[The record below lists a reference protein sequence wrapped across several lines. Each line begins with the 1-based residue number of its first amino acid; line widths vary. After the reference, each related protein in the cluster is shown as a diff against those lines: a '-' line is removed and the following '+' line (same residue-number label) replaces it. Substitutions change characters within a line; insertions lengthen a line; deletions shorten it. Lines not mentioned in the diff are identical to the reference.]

1 MLVNDYN
8 PYMSM
13 RTLQP
18 TRLLSVF
25 LVLWLVACGR
35 PATEMTRV
43 EQILEIF
50 ENEPQTVLITAH
62 RGGHLLVPENT
73 LAAIDEAVEAGAH
86 IVELDVRQTADG
98 ELIMMHDRRVDRT
111 TTGTGAVDSLTWVE
125 IRELPLTHQGVP
137 TVHRTP
143 TLREALLHARDRIMV
158 DLDYK
163 VGTFEAAQEVYDLIR
178 ELDMERQ
185 VLFFLYD
192 HKEMPAL
199 HVLNPNIRIM
209 PRARKIED
217 IREIVG
223 WQLTDI
229 IHIDESFAGMDE
241 LELMRRQGIRL
252 WANTL
257 GARDSAARVDPA
269 AFGDFF
275 RTLKFANIVQTDE
288 PALLVNFLN
297 KK

>member
-1 MLVNDYN
+1 M
-8 PYMSM
+8 
-13 RTLQP
+13 
-18 TRLLSVF
+18 RLLSAF
-25 LVLWLVACGR
+25 LVFWLAACGE
-35 PATEMTRV
+35 PTTHTTRV

-50 ENEPQTVLITAH
+50 ENEPETVLITAH
-62 RGGHLLVPENT
+62 RGGHLLVPENS
-73 LAAIDEAVEAGAH
+73 LASIDEAVEAGAH

-98 ELIMMHDRRVDRT
+98 QLIVMHDRRVDRT
-111 TTGTGAVDSLTWVE
+111 TTGTGAVDSLTWAE
-125 IRELPLTHQGVP
+125 IRDLPLVHLGVP
-137 TVHRTP
+137 TAHRTP

-185 VLFFLYD
+185 VLFFLYN
-192 HKEMPAL
+192 HQEMPAL

-241 LELMRRQGIRL
+241 LELMHRQGIRI

-288 PALLVNFLN
+288 PALLVDFLN

>member
-1 MLVNDYN
+1 
-8 PYMSM
+8 M
-13 RTLQP
+13 RF
-18 TRLLSVF
+18 LSAF
-25 LVLWLVACGR
+25 LVLWLVACGQ
-35 PATEMTRV
+35 PATDTTRV

-50 ENEPQTVLITAH
+50 ENEPETVLVAAH
-62 RGGHLLVPENT
+62 RGGHLLVPENS

-98 ELIMMHDRRVDRT
+98 QLIVMHDRRVDRT
-111 TTGTGAVDSLTWVE
+111 TTGAGAVDSLTWTE
-125 IRELPLTHQGVP
+125 IRELPLVHLGVA
-137 TVHRTP
+137 TAHRTP
-143 TLREALLHARDRIMV
+143 TLREALLHARDRVLV

-163 VGTFEAAQEVYDLIR
+163 VGTFEAAREVYDLIR

-199 HVLNPNIRIM
+199 HVINPNIRIM
-209 PRARKIED
+209 PRARKTED
-217 IREIVG
+217 LWEIVG

-241 LELMRRQGIRL
+241 LELIQRQGIRL

-257 GARDSAARVDPA
+257 GARDSAARLNPA
-269 AFGDFF
+269 NFGDFF
-275 RTLKFANIVQTDE
+275 RNLKFANIVQTDE
-288 PALLVNFLN
+288 PALLLDYLN
-297 KK
+297 SR